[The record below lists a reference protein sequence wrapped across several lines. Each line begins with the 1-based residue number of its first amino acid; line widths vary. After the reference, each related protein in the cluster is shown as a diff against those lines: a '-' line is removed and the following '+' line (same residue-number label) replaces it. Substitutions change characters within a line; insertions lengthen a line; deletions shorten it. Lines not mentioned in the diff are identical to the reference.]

1 MNKSTIS
8 DLLLTGL
15 ESFLEVNNI
24 SQSEIFEKVIAKI
37 LKMNELDHL
46 IDSGTEDI
54 FKFQFLLLKE
64 TDRGVA
70 LMSAAYLENSL
81 EFLLKKYFIKNISS
95 KDDPFNKYGFLS
107 SFSSKIDLTYMLGL
121 ISYKT
126 KQELNQIRKM
136 RNTFAHSADFI
147 DFDKQ
152 SLSDK
157 CDNLNEYKK
166 LEDSSPRDIFIDAVF
181 RLSGI
186 IYTTRLEIDER
197 QEKNDRDSYQFDIRE
212 LIPDFKKE
220 FLKELK
226 GYIKNI
232 E

>member
-1 MNKSTIS
+1 MNKSTIN
-8 DLLLTGL
+8 DIILTGL
-15 ESFLEVNNI
+15 ECFLEVDNI

-37 LKMNELDHL
+37 LKMNELEHL
-46 IDSGTEDI
+46 IDFAAEDI

-81 EFLLKKYFIKNISS
+81 EVLLKKYFIKNVSS

-107 SFSSKIDLTYMLGL
+107 SFSSKIDLAYMLGL

-126 KQELNQIRKM
+126 KQELNWIREM

-147 DFDKQ
+147 DFDRQ
-152 SLSDK
+152 SFADK
-157 CDNLNEYKK
+157 CDNLNDYKK
-166 LEDSSPRDIFIDAVF
+166 SEDSSPRDIFIGAVF

-186 IYTTRLEIDER
+186 IYTTRLETDER
-197 QEKNDRDSYQFDIRE
+197 QEKNDQDSYQFDIRE
-212 LIPDFKKE
+212 LIPDFEKE
-220 FLKELK
+220 FLEEIK
-226 GYIKNI
+226 GYTKNV